1 MSAPAGAPVGAERG
15 VCATVVERPAIPT
28 PAQTDE
34 LDHWEQSHQ
43 PTLPR
48 SSSSAV
54 FKTV

>member
-28 PAQTDE
+28 PVQTDE

-54 FKTV
+54 FKTM